1 MKLKKESSVLN
12 FGDTSFRRKKYMS
25 EYRTVLGILARHMA
39 NNQTWVKNQ
48 ESQSEF
54 YSTVVETTDLFNRS
68 EESDSKLAKRG
79 RTLTNSIVKT
89 GLIDEKRKISDAGY
103 AWLNNNLAE
112 RDTFEKV
119 LDISDDNLIFFRQW
133 SKVRLYNV
141 DGDHYIKPFLFLLKF
156 LSVYK
161 RVPQDDL
168 LKLLH
173 LLSPNLNDSEMNGI
187 IKSYKHVSN
196 NEMIFSEYVEK
207 YINTDREKTI
217 NSNKINELF
226 SESPIDKNE
235 FNEYFKNG
243 KSIDKAGQIYLN
255 FVESLLSFKNN
266 PNNVTLVEL
275 IKVSKNE
282 KVKKAFGNGSNPFVI
297 PKVHDLSVESFNEKN
312 QENALLH
319 GNNIDIYNT
328 FKISKLNDLI
338 KEYGDMTY
346 RLTNLAGIISYD
358 NKLVDLPLQLYFAAF
373 FKKFNIDLSGDEP
386 YADYDGN
393 LHSMLYANESFTTS
407 LGLEKH
413 QVNLMLK
420 EFMSELNL
428 TNINELIIHFR
439 NENDKRFKEMVQKKF
454 PKAIVIRLLK
464 DFVTRNNDSE
474 IKKLVSENAPIADI
488 FEYILGICWFY
499 ISEGKVNIRKSF
511 KMSLDA
517 NFLPLSHAAG
527 YQGDIELR
535 YKKKTVLLEATL
547 MGKSTQKRGELEPV
561 IRHTVNLTAEDN
573 ELSEP
578 RTTQTIFV
586 ASELDDNVINI
597 FRSTNFIELHHSV
610 NNKTVNGVNIFAL
623 SITDII
629 NILNEGV
636 SDNKIVTTIND
647 NLMQIPSIIRTGWRD
662 NIVSDIL
669 N

>member
-1 MKLKKESSVLN
+1 
-12 FGDTSFRRKKYMS
+12 
-25 EYRTVLGILARHMA
+25 
-39 NNQTWVKNQ
+39 
-48 ESQSEF
+48 
-54 YSTVVETTDLFNRS
+54 
-68 EESDSKLAKRG
+68 
-79 RTLTNSIVKT
+79 
-89 GLIDEKRKISDAGY
+89 
-103 AWLNNNLAE
+103 
-112 RDTFEKV
+112 
-119 LDISDDNLIFFRQW
+119 
-133 SKVRLYNV
+133 
-141 DGDHYIKPFLFLLKF
+141 
-156 LSVYK
+156 
-161 RVPQDDL
+161 
-168 LKLLH
+168 
-173 LLSPNLNDSEMNGI
+173 
-187 IKSYKHVSN
+187 
-196 NEMIFSEYVEK
+196 
-207 YINTDREKTI
+207 
-217 NSNKINELF
+217 
-226 SESPIDKNE
+226 
-235 FNEYFKNG
+235 
-243 KSIDKAGQIYLN
+243 
-255 FVESLLSFKNN
+255 
-266 PNNVTLVEL
+266 
-275 IKVSKNE
+275 
-282 KVKKAFGNGSNPFVI
+282 
-297 PKVHDLSVESFNEKN
+297 
-312 QENALLH
+312 
-319 GNNIDIYNT
+319 
-328 FKISKLNDLI
+328 
-338 KEYGDMTY
+338 MTY